1 MQSEFKNYPKI
12 GDTITAK
19 IMGKDG
25 EEEYVSGE
33 IASINGDI
41 VFIVSKYPRLKHY
54 SIKTQNII
62 GGVNGKK

>member
-1 MQSEFKNYPKI
+1 
-12 GDTITAK
+12 
-19 IMGKDG
+19 MGKDG

-33 IASINGDI
+33 IASINEDI
-41 VFIVSKYPRLKHY
+41 VFIVSKYPRTKHY

>member
-1 MQSEFKNYPKI
+1 
-12 GDTITAK
+12 
-19 IMGKDG
+19 MGKDG

-41 VFIVSKYPRLKHY
+41 AFIVSKYPRLKHY